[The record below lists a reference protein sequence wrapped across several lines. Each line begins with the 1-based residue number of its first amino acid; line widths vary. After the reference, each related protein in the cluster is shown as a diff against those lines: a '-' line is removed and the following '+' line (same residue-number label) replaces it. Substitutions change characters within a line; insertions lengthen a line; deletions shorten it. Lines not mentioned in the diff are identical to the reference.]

1 MLEDTF
7 YNMKKVKVLDLSSNN
22 ISNLPRNSF
31 YGCVQLETLSLSNN
45 QIERLIQSQFAP
57 LNNLRLIDLSSNL
70 LTSVDKNTFIN
81 LGTSLEIINLEDNQL
96 HTMSEVSLL
105 PLTGLQ
111 VWLNIPDAV
120 FTTSVLGYPASS

>member
-1 MLEDTF
+1 
-7 YNMKKVKVLDLSSNN
+7 MKKVKVLDLSSNN
-22 ISNLPRNSF
+22 ISSLPTNSF
-31 YGCVQLETLSLSNN
+31 YGCVQLENLSLSNN

-81 LGTSLEIINLEDNQL
+81 LGTSLETINLEDNQL